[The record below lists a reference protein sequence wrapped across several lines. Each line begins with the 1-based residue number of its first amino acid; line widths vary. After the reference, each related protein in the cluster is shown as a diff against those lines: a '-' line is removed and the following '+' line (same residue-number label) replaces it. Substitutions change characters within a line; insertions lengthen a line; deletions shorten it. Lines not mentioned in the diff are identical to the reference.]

1 MRISREKCV
10 EAPRN
15 EGEFQKLE
23 KMKVEGKMRTAEEAQ
38 KMKVL

>member
-10 EAPRN
+10 EAPRH

-23 KMKVEGKMRTAEEAQ
+23 KIKEEGEMRTVEEAQ